1 MDIVNVL
8 NNSKY
13 FSGIVMVLLNI
24 GSKYISAELSESQ
37 QLFLSHPIIR
47 KALIFTVFFIATKD
61 IVVSLILSIVFLLL
75 VCIIFHEDSNY
86 CLFSSSLRKF
96 CDTRRENVSKEEY
109 IKAKNIVKAYDKN
122 RMRLKEL

>member
-1 MDIVNVL
+1 MNIINVL

-37 QLFLSHPIIR
+37 QLFLNHPIIR

-61 IVVSLILSIVFLLL
+61 IVVSLILSILFLLI

-86 CLFSSSLRKF
+86 CIFSSRLKRF
-96 CDTRRENVSKEEY
+96 CDIHRKDISKEEY

-122 RMRLKEL
+122 QMKLKEL